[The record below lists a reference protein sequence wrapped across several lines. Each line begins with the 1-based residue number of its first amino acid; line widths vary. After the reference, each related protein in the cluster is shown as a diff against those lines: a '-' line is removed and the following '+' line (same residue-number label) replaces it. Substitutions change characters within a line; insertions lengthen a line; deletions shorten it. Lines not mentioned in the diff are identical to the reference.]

1 VAWLYSH
8 AIFLSIKKEITMQ
21 TVYDSKT
28 GEAITLN
35 KVDARERLVAGL
47 ATSTPKPVE
56 QQQPPVETKK
66 QKYRA
71 EQPVI
76 DGVKDDE

>member
-1 VAWLYSH
+1 
-8 AIFLSIKKEITMQ
+8 MQ

-28 GEAITLN
+28 GEPITLN

-56 QQQPPVETKK
+56 IEQQSETKK
-66 QKYRA
+66 RKY
-71 EQPVI
+71 PVENS
-76 DGVKDDE
+76 VVE

>member
-1 VAWLYSH
+1 M
-8 AIFLSIKKEITMQ
+8 K

-35 KVDARERLVAGL
+35 KVDANERLVAGL

-56 QQQPPVETKK
+56 IEHPTETKK
-66 QKYRA
+66 QKY
-71 EQPVI
+71 PVKNSVI
-76 DGVKDDE
+76 D

>member
-1 VAWLYSH
+1 M
-8 AIFLSIKKEITMQ
+8 K

-35 KVDARERLVAGL
+35 KVDANERLAAGL

-56 QQQPPVETKK
+56 APVEPKTTKTK
-66 QKYRA
+66 
-71 EQPVI
+71 
-76 DGVKDDE
+76 

>member
-8 AIFLSIKKEITMQ
+8 AIFLSIEKVTIMQ

-56 QQQPPVETKK
+56 QPTEPKK
-66 QKYRA
+66 T
-71 EQPVI
+71 EIPC
-76 DGVKDDE
+76 